1 MSRPQLAS
9 CLALAIAVVSGLGG
23 LGDAS
28 ESIDKDPLGAG
39 RESVNL
45 SPACRRQLQDIR
57 NLFSG
62 GMSVSVPEANM
73 AVSVDYDAKLLPLV
87 RKYLD
92 SPHREVVIVACH
104 LARGHLGHPLLVP
117 KLTKLLEHRDRGVR
131 VAAAFA
137 LHDIGIVDD
146 HVARAA
152 ASRLP
157 VADESDFE
165 LLSLI
170 FVLGRYRGEEVGVV
184 SALTDIVRNRLLYKP
199 QPYIEAVRALSYPRG
214 KSETAKAATTLVAI
228 LRGRF
233 LAKGLQEK
241 GDSASANSLRYEA
254 ALGLGQLGVATPEV
268 LTALTETLDDVD
280 NIVHEEGRVLPLTMS
295 LPPPRLQYTLAGAS
309 AGALGRLGAPANC
322 ALPQLKELYQSRR
335 ITYADQIC
343 IVGAIARLDVKH
355 DEMIGT
361 LIDVAKNCPS
371 GRYPPP
377 ALSSSWEMATHR
389 HNRYA
394 ALQWL
399 GRIGPRA
406 TAAADMLAE
415 GLKSD
420 DATFRYCS
428 AEALWRIAKRPEAV
442 ETLAGLLS
450 CPNPFL
456 QRDAARMLG
465 EIGPDARPALPK
477 LRKALDDRSPFLRR
491 AAMTAIVKILLPDEG
506 VRPESDGEGR
516 TGPR

>member
-1 MSRPQLAS
+1 MCRCHLAS
-9 CLALAIAVVSGLGG
+9 CLALALAVVSGFGRDC
-23 LGDAS
+23 DAS
-28 ESIDKDPLGAG
+28 ENVDKHPFNVGK
-39 RESVNL
+39 EPVNL
-45 SPACRRQLQDIR
+45 SPACRRQLQDIKD
-57 NLFSG
+57 LFSG
-62 GMSVSVPEANM
+62 GMGVSVPEANM
-73 AVSVDYDAKLLPLV
+73 TVSVDYDAKLLPLV
-87 RKYLD
+87 DKYLD
-92 SPHREVVIVACH
+92 SPDREVVIVACH
-104 LARGHLGHPLLVP
+104 LAQGHLGNPLLVP
-117 KLTKLLEHRDRGVR
+117 KLTKLLDHRDRGVR

-137 LHDIGIVDD
+137 LHDIDIVDD

-152 ASRLP
+152 VSRLP
-157 VADESDFE
+157 VAGESDLE
-165 LLSLI
+165 LLSLM
-170 FVLGRYRGEEVGVV
+170 FVLGRYRGEEVEVV
-184 SALTDIVRNRLLYKP
+184 SALTDIVRNRLLDKP
-199 QPYIEAVRALSYPRG
+199 QAHIEAVRALSYPRG
-214 KSETAKAATTLVAI
+214 KSETVEAASTLVAI
-228 LRGRF
+228 LRGR
-233 LAKGLQEK
+233 LVAKGFQEK
-241 GDSASANSLRYEA
+241 EDSACAHSLRYEA

-268 LTALTETLDDVD
+268 VAALTDTLDDID
-280 NIVHEEGRVLPLTMS
+280 HIVYEESRVLPVTMS
-295 LPPPRLQYTLAGAS
+295 IPSPRLQYTLAGAS
-309 AGALGRLGAPANC
+309 AGALGWLGAPANC

-335 ITYADQIC
+335 VTYADQIC

-406 TAAADMLAE
+406 ATAVDMLAE

-450 CPNPFL
+450 CPSPFL
-456 QRDAARMLG
+456 QRDAAAMLG
-465 EIGPDARPALPK
+465 KIGPDARSALPA
-477 LRKALDDRSPFLRR
+477 LRKALDNGAPFLRR
-491 AAMTAIVKILLPDEG
+491 AAMTAIVKIL
-506 VRPESDGEGR
+506 
-516 TGPR
+516 